1 MAGGPS
7 DYQRGGMDIAEQTS
21 TYALVMNMTKWG
33 SLVIAV
39 GVLFFALLFCTKAG
53 FMGAAATA
61 GVVAVL
67 GVLFLRGGA
76 DEAPAH

>member
-1 MAGGPS
+1 MAGGSS
-7 DYQRGGMDIAEQTS
+7 DYHRGAMDISEQTS

-39 GVLFFALLFCTKAG
+39 GVLFFVLLFCTTAG

-61 GVVAVL
+61 VIVAVL
-67 GVLFLRGGA
+67 GTVFLRGGA
-76 DEAPAH
+76 EAPAH